1 MTVRIAKQP
10 VNLREKL
17 SELERPI
24 GVKGNELMR
33 AETAQDARD
42 FISAGRKNLVIN
54 GDMRITQRGTNAQT
68 VGAGGLDGYLIH
80 DRWRI
85 NDPNVDTLV
94 VTYENSGGGVAGFRN
109 SARLTCTAAETVGSG
124 ERFSF
129 ETRIEAKDTVFLGWG
144 SSKPKPITVSFWVKS
159 NLPGKYG
166 VHVRHHDPGNA
177 FVFPYTINQS
187 DVWEYKTYT
196 IPGDPYGTTNND
208 TGIGFWIRFM
218 LASGNVAS
226 SADEKWSTTDG
237 GPNTTP
243 GAVAWGSVT
252 GHTWEITG
260 VQLEVGKI
268 ATEFDHRSYGE
279 ELALCQRYFLNPI
292 QNAPG
297 SRSTYPIIYASADAS
312 SGWTVFQVPFPVAM
326 RVPPSLSHNI
336 SDSNFV
342 QGGPSTT
349 QWAFYRQNQAYPGK
363 QGGNNMSV
371 LNASSNTT
379 QANVGAYYV
388 SPSSDTSAI
397 LFGSDLTFHFNAEL

>member
-1 MTVRIAKQP
+1 MSVR
-10 VNLREKL
+10 VNKSAFNIREKL

-24 GVKGNELMR
+24 GFKGNELMR

-42 FISAGRKNLVIN
+42 LVSAGRKNLVIN
-54 GDMRITQRGTNAQT
+54 GDMRIAQRGTTT
-68 VGAGGLDGYLIH
+68 VSVGTGVASGHKIH
-80 DRWRI
+80 DRWSI
-85 NDPNVDTLV
+85 NNVGLDSLTAD
-94 VTYENSGGGVAGFRN
+94 YSNQGGDSSIGFRN

-129 ETRIEAKDTVFLGWG
+129 ETRIEAKDIVFLGWG

-218 LASGNVAS
+218 LASGDVAS
-226 SADEKWSTTDG
+226 SADEKWSTTDN

-243 GAVAWGSVT
+243 GAVAWGSAT

-260 VQLEVGKI
+260 VQAEVGKN
-268 ATEFDHRSYGE
+268 ATEFEHRSYGE
-279 ELALCQRYFLNPI
+279 ELALCQRYYQEDTISNNNVGPWFTVIDGLGSSYYRCTIHLPTSMRVNPTVTWSASGTI
-292 QNAPG
+292 GATYGTQFISHHSFTPFTNTG
-297 SRSTYPIIYASADAS
+297 SGSIHISNWTASA
-312 SGWTVFQVPFPVAM
+312 
-326 RVPPSLSHNI
+326 
-336 SDSNFV
+336 
-342 QGGPSTT
+342 
-349 QWAFYRQNQAYPGK
+349 
-363 QGGNNMSV
+363 
-371 LNASSNTT
+371 
-379 QANVGAYYV
+379 
-388 SPSSDTSAI
+388 
-397 LFGSDLTFHFNAEL
+397 EL